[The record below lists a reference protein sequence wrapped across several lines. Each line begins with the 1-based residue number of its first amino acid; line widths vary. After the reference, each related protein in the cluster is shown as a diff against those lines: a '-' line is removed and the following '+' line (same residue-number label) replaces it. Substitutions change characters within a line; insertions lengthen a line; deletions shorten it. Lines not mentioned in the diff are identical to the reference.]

1 MRPAS
6 RRVCRFYNI
15 TVGEPG
21 VAEQKKASGRA
32 IAAPHFSLQGFG
44 YSGESIEI
52 RAYARD
58 LRSLADPEN
67 FCARQHCPN
76 LANPIPARFTYLGP
90 RIIAIHSPRIPKR
103 QDLGI
108 ACASDG

>member
-1 MRPAS
+1 MQPAS

-15 TVGEPG
+15 IVGEPG

-52 RAYARD
+52 RACARD
-58 LRSLADPEN
+58 LKSNADPEN
-67 FCARQHCPN
+67 AYDSADRGN
-76 LANPIPARFTYLGP
+76 LAKPIRVRFT
-90 RIIAIHSPRIPKR
+90 
-103 QDLGI
+103 
-108 ACASDG
+108 

>member
-1 MRPAS
+1 MQPAS

-15 TVGEPG
+15 IVGEPG

-44 YSGESIEI
+44 RSGESIEI

-76 LANPIPARFTYLGP
+76 LANPIPARFT
-90 RIIAIHSPRIPKR
+90 
-103 QDLGI
+103 
-108 ACASDG
+108 